1 MTRNTE
7 SVTNSAQRTTLALT
21 DFGDIARDLYKQDPD
36 WTWDRNNIQKFV
48 SWEDLAGGRKLEL
61 ISAVQG
67 LAAFINAF
75 ERDIPLSALVAS
87 MQKLSIHGANID
99 VES

>member
-1 MTRNTE
+1 MAHNTE
-7 SVTNSAQRTTLALT
+7 TVTNSAQRKTLSPT

-36 WTWDRNNIQKFV
+36 WNWDRNNIQKFV
-48 SWEDLAGGRKLEL
+48 SWEDLDGNRKLEL
-61 ISAVQG
+61 ISAAQG

-75 ERDIPLSALVAS
+75 ERDIPLSALIAS